1 MNQRINLANTSPQM
15 LALLREYLLQIGRE
29 KRAAENDPTSDAWK
43 AQNFVKNH
51 LRSQVDEN
59 LKNAGVTEDILQA
72 FLDSKS
78 KNLKETA
85 LWDILSKSDSLH
97 ISTRKTEVL
106 MKLWRVSSHESVL
119 KEIQDY
125 LLHKQCGVFRRKS
138 GLSEATWANFYN
150 NKTYTSEDTAVKISN
165 AVGCSVED
173 FLALTSKKYVKLTPA
188 FRQELNSRLQKKNV
202 STKAFCDLLCFCPNT
217 LKVLTSGEEGTII
230 DMTTLLKLCFGFRLS
245 ETEAKNFLALVH
257 TCFASDRDLL
267 IQLMLRDA
275 NVYTTNNPYTGETEV
290 NTLYVNTVLE
300 GLGFPPLFNT

>member
-1 MNQRINLANTSPQM
+1 MINLANTSPQM
-15 LALLREYLLQIGRE
+15 TTLLREYLLQIGRE

-78 KNLKETA
+78 KNMKETA
-85 LWDILSKSDSLH
+85 LWDIIIHNYSLNISARKTAVLLNLWKTSGPQSVLDEIKAYYLSK
-97 ISTRKTEVL
+97 
-106 MKLWRVSSHESVL
+106 
-119 KEIQDY
+119 
-125 LLHKQCGVFRRKS
+125 QCSKFRDEA

-188 FRQELNSRLQKKNV
+188 FQQEFNRRFLEKNV
-202 STKAFCDLLCFCPNT
+202 SSKAFCDLLCFCPNT
-217 LKVLTSGEEGTII
+217 LKVLTSGEEGII

-290 NTLYVNTVLE
+290 NTLYVNTILK